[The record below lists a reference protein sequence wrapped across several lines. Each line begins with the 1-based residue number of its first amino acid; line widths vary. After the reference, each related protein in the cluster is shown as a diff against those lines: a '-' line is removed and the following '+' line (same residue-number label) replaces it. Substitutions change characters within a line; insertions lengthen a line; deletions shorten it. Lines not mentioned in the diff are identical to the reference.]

1 MNKTISLPKCLTGFH
16 LKVIAIVSMLID
28 HIAYITLPY
37 MLGTSY
43 NAKNGSVVYDGFKQ
57 SLLIWMADHETL
69 LWTINDVF
77 HWIGRLAFPIFCFL
91 LVEGFLHTKNR
102 GKYAFRLALF
112 ALISEIP
119 YDMAFNNCFLTLKNN
134 NVFFTLLVGLLM
146 IWGISKT
153 KEWLNKLD
161 EDKMK
166 ARWKKLIYIGAVVVF
181 AVAAMFLV
189 SFVFDSSY
197 SESGV
202 LTILILYLLRERK
215 SLAVTISVVML
226 ALLNFS
232 VIELFA
238 LPVAILVAMYNN
250 ERGPSMKYFF
260 YVFYPAHLL
269 ILTFLGVW
277 LGNMEIIMEFMK

>member
-1 MNKTISLPKCLTGFH
+1 MKHSPLIPKCLTGFH
-16 LKVIAIVSMLID
+16 LKVIAIVSMLAD
-28 HIAYITLPY
+28 HLAYITLSSI
-37 MLGTSY
+37 LSASY
-43 NAKNGSVVYDGFKQ
+43 TDAGSTGFRHA
-57 SLLIWMADHETL
+57 LLSWAAAHEQG
-69 LWTINDVF
+69 LWTLCEGM
-77 HWIGRLAFPIFCFL
+77 HWFGRLAFPLFCFL
-91 LVEGFLHTKNR
+91 LVEGFLHTRSR
-102 GKYAFRLALF
+102 GKYALRLGLF

-119 YDMAFNNCFLTLKNN
+119 YDMAFNNCLLTLRNN

-153 KEWLNKLD
+153 KEWFDKLG
-161 EDKMK
+161 EDKINV
-166 ARWKKLIYIGAVVVF
+166 RWKKLIYIGAVVVF

-215 SLAVTISVVML
+215 SLAVTISVVVL
-226 ALLNFS
+226 AVLNFS

-238 LPVAILVAMYNN
+238 LPVALLVGMYNN

-260 YVFYPAHLL
+260 YAFYPAHLL
-269 ILTFLGVW
+269 ILTFLGVC
-277 LGNMEIIMEFMK
+277 LGNMEILMEFMK